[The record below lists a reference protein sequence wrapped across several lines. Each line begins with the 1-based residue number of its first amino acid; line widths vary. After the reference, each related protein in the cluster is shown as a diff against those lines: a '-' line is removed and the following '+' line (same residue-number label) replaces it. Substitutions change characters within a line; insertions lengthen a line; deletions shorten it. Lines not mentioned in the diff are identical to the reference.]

1 MKARI
6 GCYLR
11 VSTTD
16 KQTTQSQRHALREW
30 ADRNHVRP
38 DSLRFYEDKASG
50 GATANRPQLAALLSA
65 VESGKIDTVVVY
77 SLCRL
82 ARNTADGLR
91 ILADLGKR
99 GVRVVSVSEN
109 IDFGSS
115 VGNLIATVLLAVAS
129 FQRSYIVERIRA
141 GLAATDK
148 RVGRPRNE
156 KKLARIR
163 SLRSSGL
170 SVAEIAEKLKSSRQ
184 NIYNSLAKTENAA

>member
-1 MKARI
+1 MKRARI

-11 VSTTD
+11 VSTQD
-16 KQTTQSQRHALREW
+16 KQTTKSQRHALREW
-30 ADRNHVRP
+30 ADRNHVRA
-38 DSLRFYEDKASG
+38 DAIRFYEDKASG

-65 VESGKIDTVVVY
+65 VEAGKVDTVVVY

-91 ILADLGKR
+91 ILADLGRK

-141 GLAATDK
+141 GLAATSK

-156 KKLARIR
+156 RKLARVKM
-163 SLRSSGL
+163 LRASGL
-170 SVAEIAEKLKSSRQ
+170 SVVEISERLKCSRQ
-184 NIYNSLAKTENAA
+184 NVYNALAKTTE